1 MQTRSSSVQRG
12 PRSVCGLWS
21 PGPAALYAIREGVQ
35 QTLYYET
42 NPTPMQEHPTT
53 YATLESGRMRAF
65 KWVVGV
71 LLLAGLAVGGYVVW
85 ERLSRVESTDDAQID
100 GAIYPLSPRLAGH
113 VSKVNVH
120 DQAAVKANDVLV
132 QLDPS
137 DFDIALA
144 KARAELADAEA
155 TFASARS
162 DIPVT
167 SVSTAS
173 ALSGARSSRQDATAQ
188 VSWSEQTLGAA
199 KARLKTAEANV
210 RVAEANAH
218 KAAQDVERY
227 KALIARD
234 DIPRQQYEQAV
245 ADAEASRASVDAQK
259 AAVTE
264 AQQNV
269 LAAEKNIEQA
279 RAKVGQAEATVEGA
293 MTGPQQVKSSE
304 ARAQSA
310 AAKVAQKRAE
320 VEQAELNLKYTTISA
335 PSTGIV
341 ARRAVEVGQYV
352 QPGQQL
358 LAIVDLSKVWVV
370 ANFKETQLKDMKVG
384 QRADI
389 KVDANGRTYTG
400 HVESMAGASGARFS
414 LLPPENATGNY
425 VKVVQRI
432 PVIITL
438 DPGQNN
444 DLMLRPGMSVTP
456 TVHVQ

>member
-1 MQTRSSSVQRG
+1 
-12 PRSVCGLWS
+12 
-21 PGPAALYAIREGVQ
+21 
-35 QTLYYET
+35 
-42 NPTPMQEHPTT
+42 
-53 YATLESGRMRAF
+53 MRAL
-65 KWVVGV
+65 KWIVGTVV
-71 LLLAGLAVGGYVVW
+71 LAGLAIGGYIGW
-85 ERLSRVESTDDAQID
+85 ERLSRVETTDDAQID
-100 GAIYPLSPRLAGH
+100 GAIYPLSTRVKGH
-113 VSKVNVH
+113 VSKANVH

-137 DFDIALA
+137 DFEVALE

-155 TFASARS
+155 TLASARS

-173 ALSGARSSRQDATAQ
+173 VLSGARSSRQDATAQ
-188 VSWSEQTLGAA
+188 VSWSEQALGAA

-227 KALIARD
+227 KPLLARD
-234 DIPRQQYEQAV
+234 DIPRQLYDQAV
-245 ADAEASRASVDAQK
+245 AEAEAGRASVDAQK
-259 AAVTE
+259 AAATE

-269 LAAEKNIEQA
+269 LAAEKSVEQA
-279 RAKVGQAEATVEGA
+279 RAKVGQADATVEGA

-320 VEQAELNLKYTTISA
+320 VEQAELNLKYTNIAA
-335 PSTGIV
+335 PATGIV
-341 ARRAVEVGQYV
+341 ARRAVEVGQYIE
-352 QPGQQL
+352 PGQQL
-358 LAIVDLSKVWVV
+358 LAIVDLNKVWVV

-389 KVDANGRTYTG
+389 KVDANGRTYSG
-400 HVESMAGASGARFS
+400 HIQSIAGASGARFS

-432 PVIITL
+432 PVIIAL
-438 DPGQNN
+438 DPGQND
-444 DLMLRPGMSVTP
+444 DLSLRPGMSVTP
-456 TVHVQ
+456 TVHVH

>member
-1 MQTRSSSVQRG
+1 MKV
-12 PRSVCGLWS
+12 L
-21 PGPAALYAIREGVQ
+21 
-35 QTLYYET
+35 
-42 NPTPMQEHPTT
+42 
-53 YATLESGRMRAF
+53 
-65 KWVVGV
+65 KWVVGFLV
-71 LLLAGLAVGGYVVW
+71 LGGLAVAGYTVW
-85 ERLSRVESTDDAQID
+85 ERLSRVETTDDAQID
-100 GAIYPLSPRLAGH
+100 GSIFPMSPRVKGH
-113 VSKVNVH
+113 VIQVAVQ
-120 DQAAVKANDVLV
+120 DQASVKAEDVLV
-132 QLDPS
+132 QLDPR
-137 DFDIALA
+137 DFEVSLA

-155 TFASARS
+155 TLAGARS
-162 DIPVT
+162 DVPVT

-188 VSWSEQTLGAA
+188 VSWSEQALGAA

-210 RVAEANAH
+210 RVAEANAS

-227 KALIARD
+227 KALVARD

-245 ADAEASRASVDAQK
+245 SDAEAARANVDAQK

-269 LAAEKNIEQA
+269 LAAEKSVDQA
-279 RAKVGQAEATVEGA
+279 RARVGQADATVEGA

-304 ARAQSA
+304 ARAQAA

-320 VEQAELNLKYTTISA
+320 VEQAELNLKYTTITA
-335 PSTGIV
+335 PATGIV
-341 ARRAVEVGQYV
+341 ARRSVEVGQYV
-352 QPGQQL
+352 EPGQLL
-358 LAIVDLSKVWVV
+358 LAVVDLSKVWVV

-389 KVDANGRTYTG
+389 TVDANGRTYTG
-400 HVESMAGASGARFS
+400 HIESLAGASGARFS

-432 PVIITL
+432 PVIIGF

-456 TVHVQ
+456 TVHIH

>member
-1 MQTRSSSVQRG
+1 MQTRSTSVHN
-12 PRSVCGLWS
+12 
-21 PGPAALYAIREGVQ
+21 
-35 QTLYYET
+35 ET
-42 NPTPMQEHPTT
+42 NPRAVVNHPTT
-53 YATLESGRMRAF
+53 YVTLESARMRAL
-65 KWVVGV
+65 KWIVGV
-71 LLLAGLAVGGYVVW
+71 VVLAGLALGGYTVW

-100 GAIYPLSPRLAGH
+100 GAIYPLSTRVKGH
-113 VSKVNVH
+113 VSKANVH

-137 DFDIALA
+137 DFEVALA

-155 TFASARS
+155 TLASARS

-173 ALSGARSSRQDATAQ
+173 VLSGARSSRQDATAQ

-227 KALIARD
+227 KPLLARD
-234 DIPRQQYEQAV
+234 DIPRQLYDQAV
-245 ADAEASRASVDAQK
+245 AEAEAGRASVDAQK

-269 LAAEKNIEQA
+269 LAAEKSVEQA
-279 RAKVGQAEATVEGA
+279 RAKVGQADATVEGA

-310 AAKVAQKRAE
+310 AAKVAQKKAE
-320 VEQAELNLKYTTISA
+320 VEQAELNLKYTTITA
-335 PSTGIV
+335 PATGIV
-341 ARRAVEVGQYV
+341 ARRSVEIGQHV
-352 QPGQQL
+352 EPGQLL

-389 KVDANGRTYTG
+389 AVDANGRTYTG
-400 HVESMAGASGARFS
+400 HIESLAGASGARFS

-432 PVIITL
+432 PVIIGF

-444 DLMLRPGMSVTP
+444 DLLLRPGMSVTP
-456 TVHVQ
+456 TVHVH

>member
-1 MQTRSSSVQRG
+1 MKV
-12 PRSVCGLWS
+12 L
-21 PGPAALYAIREGVQ
+21 
-35 QTLYYET
+35 
-42 NPTPMQEHPTT
+42 
-53 YATLESGRMRAF
+53 
-65 KWVVGV
+65 KWVVGILV
-71 LLLAGLAVGGYVVW
+71 LAGLAFAGYTVW
-85 ERLSRVESTDDAQID
+85 ERLSRVETTDDAQVD
-100 GAIYPLSPRLAGH
+100 GAIYPLSPRVAGH
-113 VSKVNVH
+113 VIKVNPH
-120 DQAAVKANDVLV
+120 DQAAVKADDVLV
-132 QLDPS
+132 QLDPR
-137 DFDIALA
+137 DFEVAVA

-155 TFASARS
+155 TLASARS

-173 ALSGARSSRQDATAQ
+173 VLSGARSSRQDATAQ

-227 KALIARD
+227 KPLLARD
-234 DIPRQQYEQAV
+234 DIPRQLYDQAV
-245 ADAEASRASVDAQK
+245 AEAEAGRASVDAQK

-269 LAAEKNIEQA
+269 LAAEKSVEQA

-320 VEQAELNLKYTTISA
+320 VEQAELNLKYTTIAA
-335 PSTGIV
+335 PATGIV
-341 ARRAVEVGQYV
+341 ARRGVEVGQYIE
-352 QPGQQL
+352 PGQQL
-358 LAIVDLSKVWVV
+358 LAIVDLSRVWVV

-384 QRADI
+384 QRVDI
-389 KVDANGRTYTG
+389 KVDANGRTYGG
-400 HVESMAGASGARFS
+400 HVESLAAASGARFS

-432 PVIITL
+432 PVIIAL

-444 DLMLRPGMSVTP
+444 DLSLRPGMSVTP
-456 TVHVQ
+456 TVHVH

>member
-1 MQTRSSSVQRG
+1 MKV
-12 PRSVCGLWS
+12 L
-21 PGPAALYAIREGVQ
+21 
-35 QTLYYET
+35 
-42 NPTPMQEHPTT
+42 
-53 YATLESGRMRAF
+53 
-65 KWVVGV
+65 KWVVAFLV
-71 LLLAGLAVGGYVVW
+71 LGGLAAGGYTVW
-85 ERLSRVESTDDAQID
+85 QRLSRVETTDDAQVD
-100 GAIYPLSPRLAGH
+100 GAIFPLSPRVKGH
-113 VSKVNVH
+113 VIQVMVH
-120 DQAAVKANDVLV
+120 DQAAVKAEDVLV
-132 QLDPS
+132 QLDPR
-137 DFDIALA
+137 DFEVALT

-155 TFASARS
+155 TLAGARS
-162 DIPVT
+162 DVPVT

-188 VSWSEQTLGAA
+188 VSWSEQALGAA

-210 RVAEANAH
+210 RVAEANAS

-227 KALIARD
+227 KALVARD
-234 DIPRQQYEQAV
+234 DIPRQQYDQAV
-245 ADAEASRASVDAQK
+245 AVAEGARANVDAQK

-269 LAAEKNIEQA
+269 LAAEKNVDQA
-279 RAKVGQAEATVEGA
+279 RAKVSQADATIEGA

-310 AAKVAQKRAE
+310 SAKVAQKRAE
-320 VEQAELNLKYTTISA
+320 VEQAELNLKYTTITA
-335 PSTGIV
+335 PATGIV
-341 ARRAVEVGQYV
+341 ARRSVEVGQYV
-352 QPGQQL
+352 EPGQLL

-389 KVDANGRTYTG
+389 AVDANGRTYTG
-400 HVESMAGASGARFS
+400 HIESLAGASGARFS

-432 PVIITL
+432 PVIIGF

-456 TVHVQ
+456 TVHVH